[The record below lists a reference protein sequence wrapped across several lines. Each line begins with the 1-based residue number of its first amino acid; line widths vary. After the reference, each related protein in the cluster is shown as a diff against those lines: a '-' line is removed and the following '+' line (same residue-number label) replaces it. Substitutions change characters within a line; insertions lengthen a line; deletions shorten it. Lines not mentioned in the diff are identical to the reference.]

1 MSKSIITFTTRF
13 RAICSSSSPFLTTL
27 TSSSAMATEINAE
40 EISSST
46 IDPLSVPSAEEI
58 KSGSTVVEDAVLES
72 PKKTEAEEFGF
83 QRPEMFSLPLGN
95 TIDPYHRHMFLVYK
109 NVENWAPMIEKTEKD
124 SLPGFLA
131 AALKSHA
138 DKTSIKTRMTIC
150 EGPFGTDSSDGD
162 VFVFPEMVK
171 YRGLTKDDAD
181 KFVEDVL
188 VNGKDWVSGPV
199 EQLEGSYVFVCAHN
213 SRDKRCG
220 VCGPELIEKF
230 KEEIELRGMKNQV
243 FVGPCSHVGG
253 HKYAGNLI
261 IFSLNSTGEA
271 TGHWYGYATPEDV
284 PAMLDQHIGKGE
296 VIEKLWRGQMVAVPT
311 EDSQK
316 VVEEKPLENGGTA
329 FTNGTILEKGE
340 REESQASTEGGD
352 MVQDAGS
359 CCQGPN
365 GVSCCR
371 DEKAE
376 DTTNVKKATAGIK
389 TSCQE
394 RLSAWMNGKFEQSE
408 VFAGLAVVSAVAAI
422 AVGYSIYRRSG

>member
-1 MSKSIITFTTRF
+1 MIIPGLAVPRNGNRYPRDFDGN
-13 RAICSSSSPFLTTL
+13 SESL
-27 TSSSAMATEINAE
+27 TSSEN
-40 EISSST
+40 
-46 IDPLSVPSAEEI
+46 
-58 KSGSTVVEDAVLES
+58 GSTVVDADGVES
-72 PKKTEAEEFGF
+72 PKKTEAEEFGY
-83 QRPEMFSLPLGN
+83 
-95 TIDPYHRHMFLVYK
+95 IVDPYHRHMFLFFK
-109 NVENWAPMIEKTEKD
+109 NVESWAPITEKSEKE

-131 AALKSHA
+131 AAMKSHA

-150 EGPFGTDSSDGD
+150 EGPSGTDSSDGD
-162 VFVFPEMVK
+162 VFVFPEMVSTGIFLG
-171 YRGLTKDDAD
+171 GLTNADAD

-188 VNGKDWVSGPV
+188 VNGKGWVSGPV

-230 KEEIELRGMKNQV
+230 KEEIESRGMKNQV

-261 IFSLNSTGEA
+261 IFSRNSTGEA

-284 PAMLDQHIGKGE
+284 PAMLDQHIRKGE

-365 GVSCCR
+365 GVSFCR